1 MEKMT
6 NQYGYDN
13 YYGFVDGKQVE
24 CVISYDKNKDL
35 YECIVAY
42 NNKIDNKYY
51 SVKKSAIETIAKI
64 LTQWKE

>member
-13 YYGFVDGKQVE
+13 YHGFVNGKQVE

>member
-6 NQYGYDN
+6 NEYGYAN
-13 YYGFVDGKQVE
+13 YHGFVDGKQVE

>member
-6 NQYGYDN
+6 NEYGYDN
-13 YYGFVDGKQVE
+13 YHGFVDGKQVE

-51 SVKKSAIETIAKI
+51 SVKKSARETIAKI